1 MLTPNETHEL
11 LKLHEK
17 LDTLTKALHNLNLK
31 AEVFVVDFSLH
42 ETQVDEIKSDILE
55 VLDKIN
61 QVWDKQESIM
71 WVMILMTSWF
81 GNHEYKATTATPV
94 QVVSV
99 EFSSRER
106 CLAAASFSKKQSKV
120 YNAYCVQK

>member
-1 MLTPNETHEL
+1 MLTLTPNETHEL

-31 AEVFVVDFSLH
+31 AEVFVVDFSSH

-61 QVWDKQESIM
+61 QVW
-71 WVMILMTSWF
+71 
-81 GNHEYKATTATPV
+81 
-94 QVVSV
+94 
-99 EFSSRER
+99 
-106 CLAAASFSKKQSKV
+106 SK
-120 YNAYCVQK
+120 

>member
-42 ETQVDEIKSDILE
+42 KMQVDEIKSEILNT
-55 VLDKIN
+55 LDKID
-61 QVWDKQESIM
+61 QVW
-71 WVMILMTSWF
+71 
-81 GNHEYKATTATPV
+81 
-94 QVVSV
+94 
-99 EFSSRER
+99 
-106 CLAAASFSKKQSKV
+106 SK
-120 YNAYCVQK
+120 

>member
-42 ETQVDEIKSDILE
+42 ETQADEIKSEILNTITR
-55 VLDKIN
+55 L
-61 QVWDKQESIM
+61 
-71 WVMILMTSWF
+71 
-81 GNHEYKATTATPV
+81 
-94 QVVSV
+94 
-99 EFSSRER
+99 
-106 CLAAASFSKKQSKV
+106 
-120 YNAYCVQK
+120 

>member
-31 AEVFVVDFSLH
+31 SQVFVVDLDEH
-42 ETQVDEIKSDILE
+42 KTQVDEIKSDILE

-61 QVWDKQESIM
+61 QVWDK
-71 WVMILMTSWF
+71 
-81 GNHEYKATTATPV
+81 
-94 QVVSV
+94 
-99 EFSSRER
+99 
-106 CLAAASFSKKQSKV
+106 
-120 YNAYCVQK
+120 